1 MYIAIAMNMLVLTE
15 RLPAPLRSRI
25 RAFRQHAARRSFAW
39 NVSVMLAGTIVGQG
53 ISILLSPI
61 LTRVFTPSEFGYLS
75 VYSSVLFIVC
85 VVASLGLE
93 LAIPIAS
100 CELEA
105 ANLLA
110 LCGISLVATTVLVTF
125 AIYALPPD
133 LLASLWIGDLASYRY
148 LLPIGFACLGS
159 YYIMVAIAT
168 RAAAFQDIART
179 RISQGLSGPL
189 SQLVLGLLHFGTP
202 GLAIGFVIGQSSG
215 TLLLYWRV
223 VVRLRAFSGVSWHG
237 IVAAVRRYIH
247 FPLFAS
253 WARMLDMA
261 GSGTVLFVLFSTCYS
276 SDIAGF
282 MFLSD
287 RVISRPLLVVSTSL
301 LQVFVGE
308 AGHSLNHDPAAL
320 RRRFYQVMPRQFLLS
335 LGWILLANLIAARA
349 FPLLFGEQWA
359 AAIPYLHAGS
369 AAYLGLAVLHPV
381 STMLQMLERQVAAA
395 VWQVFRVVLVIGGF
409 MIGWR
414 SGLPAV
420 TTLWICSI
428 LQLFSILVVLG
439 MITWSIERLARRD
452 ER

>member
-1 MYIAIAMNMLVLTE
+1 MNMLVLTE

-25 RAFRQHAARRSFAW
+25 RSLRQHAARRSFAW
-39 NVSVMLAGTIVGQG
+39 NVSVMLAGTIAGQG
-53 ISILLSPI
+53 ISLLLSPI

-100 CELEA
+100 CAREA

-110 LCGISLVATTVLVTF
+110 LCGVSLVVTTMLITLV
-125 AIYALPPD
+125 IYAIPPD
-133 LLASLWIGDLASYRY
+133 MMASLWFGDLAAYPY

-159 YYIMVAIAT
+159 YYVMVAIAT

-189 SQLVLGLLHFGTP
+189 SQILLGLLHAGTP

-223 VVRLRAFSGVSWHG
+223 VLRLRAFAGVSWHG
-237 IVAAVRRYIH
+237 MVAAARRYIR

-301 LQVFVGE
+301 LQVFTGEVGR
-308 AGHSLNHDPAAL
+308 AINDDPRAL

-335 LGWILLANLIAARA
+335 LAWILLANLVAAWA
-349 FPLLFGEQWA
+349 FPWLFGEEWA
-359 AAIPYLHAGS
+359 AAIPYLHAVS
-369 AAYLGLAVLHPV
+369 AGYLGLAVLHPV

-395 VWQVFRVVLVIGGF
+395 AWQVFRLVVVVGGF
-409 MIGWR
+409 LIGWR
-414 SGLPAV
+414 SGLSAV
-420 TTLWICSI
+420 ATLWLCSI
-428 LQLFSILVVLG
+428 LQFFAIVVVLG
-439 MITWSIERLARRD
+439 LIAWSIERLVRHKAR
-452 ER
+452 

>member
-1 MYIAIAMNMLVLTE
+1 MNMLVLTE

-25 RAFRQHAARRSFAW
+25 RALRQHAARRSFAW
-39 NVSVMLAGTIVGQG
+39 NVSVMLAGTVAGQG
-53 ISILLSPI
+53 ISLLLSPF

-110 LCGISLVATTVLVTF
+110 LCGFSLVVTTAVITLITY
-125 AIYALPPD
+125 AIPAD
-133 LLASLWIGDLASYRY
+133 LLASVWIGDLASYRY
-148 LLPIGFACLGS
+148 LLPIGFACLGG
-159 YYIMVAIAT
+159 YFIMVAIAT

-189 SQLVLGLLHFGTP
+189 SQIALGLMHAGTP
-202 GLAIGFVIGQSSG
+202 GLAIGFIIGQSSG

-223 VVRLRAFSGVSWHG
+223 VLRLRALAGISWHG
-237 IVAAVRRYIH
+237 ICAAARRYIH

-301 LQVFVGE
+301 LQVLTGE
-308 AGHSLNHDPAAL
+308 AGRALNDDPTTL

-335 LGWILLANLIAARA
+335 LGWIVFANLIAAWA

-369 AAYLGLAVLHPV
+369 AAYLGLAVLHPA

-395 VWQVFRVVLVIGGF
+395 VWQMFRLVLVIGGF
-409 MIGWR
+409 LVGWH

-420 TTLWICSI
+420 TTLWVCSI
-428 LQLFSILVVLG
+428 LQFVAILVVLG
-439 MITWSIERLARRD
+439 LIAWSIERVVRQD
-452 ER
+452 VG

>member
-1 MYIAIAMNMLVLTE
+1 MNMLVLTE
-15 RLPAPLRSRI
+15 RLPAPLRSKI
-25 RAFRQHAARRSFAW
+25 RALRQHAARRSFAW
-39 NVSVMLAGTIVGQG
+39 NVSVMLAGTIAGQG
-53 ISILLSPI
+53 ISLLLSPI

-110 LCGISLVATTVLVTF
+110 LCSLFLVATTILITL
-125 AIYALPPD
+125 AIYAIP
-133 LLASLWIGDLASYRY
+133 LAVLGSLWFGDLASYRY

-168 RAAAFQDIART
+168 RASAFQDIART
-179 RISQGLSGPL
+179 RVSQGLSGPV
-189 SQLVLGLLHFGTP
+189 SQIVLGLLHAGTP
-202 GLAIGFVIGQSSG
+202 GLAIGFIIGQSSG

-223 VVRLRAFSGVSWHG
+223 VVRLRAFAGVTWHG
-237 IVAAVRRYIH
+237 MAATVRRYIH

-301 LQVFVGE
+301 LQVFTGE
-308 AGHSLNHDPAAL
+308 AGRALNGDPATL
-320 RRRFYQVMPRQFLLS
+320 RRRFYQVMPRQFLVS
-335 LGWILLANLIAARA
+335 ISWILLANLVAAWG
-349 FPLLFGEQWA
+349 FPLLFGEKWA
-359 AAIPYLHAGS
+359 AAIPYLHAVS
-369 AAYLGLAVLHPV
+369 AGYLGLAVLHPV

-395 VWQVFRVVLVIGGF
+395 AWQVFRLVLVIGGF
-409 MIGWR
+409 LIAWR
-414 SGLPAV
+414 SGFSAV
-420 TTLWICSI
+420 TTLWLCSF
-428 LQLFSILVVLG
+428 LQLFAIIVVLG
-439 MITWSIERLARRD
+439 LIAWSIERVANKAAG
-452 ER
+452 